1 MLMAAGTMG
10 IMRLTDENGQPM
22 LVKGRVVKITE
33 KVGTEE
39 TKSGDTV
46 DIYRDRYET
55 TISITRQTGIEV
67 IKDVERLS
75 KFMHKYGEQIG
86 RFITDR
92 TEPLYNFDPT
102 PEETALLDTLS
113 LHRKALPG
121 QARPG
126 LLPIQRHV
134 AAAVARELKARR
146 RGNIQGE
153 MGSGKTTM
161 SLAALALLEAYP
173 ALILCDPH
181 MVEKWIRE
189 AKEVIP
195 GAQVVELRKIGGHK
209 RQQINDVERFLAS
222 YKKGQFGHK
231 AIAVLAHTTAKLGSG
246 WRHVWIKR
254 RIEKHELLCCP
265 VCGHPITIYEH
276 GMEVPVTSEEELG
289 QKRLFC
295 RARVSGYEL
304 DAQGKVRKDEDGRP
318 VWGKRE
324 CHAPLFSNDVGDKR
338 FPIADYIFRH
348 HKYDFK
354 MLIADEVHHFKGK
367 SSDRGIAYHQL
378 VQSVDY
384 TINLTGTFFGGPST
398 SIFWLLQRND
408 PKVSR
413 DFDFH
418 DERRWA
424 ARYGVLEFRRM
435 NRKGYNDDET
445 EVGFTGNRRYQNIA
459 KELPGISPS
468 IINRLLHSTVFLSL
482 KDLGLVLPQYSE
494 RVASQ
499 ELLTAQTVGTSHA
512 VQYDLMENRLRA
524 KARGDKRFLSLWLQ
538 WSLARPNS
546 AFRDEKVQTEI
557 LDDREDYKDDIGL
570 TDIIETE
577 TVNGKVKQKRT
588 LMELPA
594 VIEDDDET
602 FLPKEKWLV
611 DFVRSERQQGRK
623 TLVYLRQTGTRD
635 IQYRIEKILK
645 NAGIRALVLT
655 SSVEAR
661 KREAWIAG
669 KVHGMDVLIVNPRL
683 VETGLDLVAFSN
695 VVFFEIEFSL
705 YTLWQALRRVWR
717 PGQTQKVK
725 AVFAIYNGTM
735 EARALALMGRKMK
748 AGQMLYGD
756 EVGGAIVPEDEGD
769 LLLKLAREAL
779 NKADIPDLQSLF
791 AENCRIEEP
800 AQQVLVVDLPLEDVK
815 EAGLPA
821 PAPQAVTFDSWMEA
835 HGLNSLG
842 SGRKKKVS
850 GGQVSLLDLLD

>member
-1 MLMAAGTMG
+1 M
-10 IMRLTDENGQPM
+10 
-22 LVKGRVVKITE
+22 
-33 KVGTEE
+33 
-39 TKSGDTV
+39 
-46 DIYRDRYET
+46 
-55 TISITRQTGIEV
+55 
-67 IKDVERLS
+67 
-75 KFMHKYGEQIG
+75 
-86 RFITDR
+86 
-92 TEPLYNFDPT
+92 
-102 PEETALLDTLS
+102 
-113 LHRKALPG
+113 
-121 QARPG
+121 
-126 LLPIQRHV
+126 
-134 AAAVARELKARR
+134 
-146 RGNIQGE
+146 
-153 MGSGKTTM
+153 
-161 SLAALALLEAYP
+161 
-173 ALILCDPH
+173 
-181 MVEKWIRE
+181 
-189 AKEVIP
+189 
-195 GAQVVELRKIGGHK
+195 
-209 RQQINDVERFLAS
+209 
-222 YKKGQFGHK
+222 
-231 AIAVLAHTTAKLGSG
+231 
-246 WRHVWIKR
+246 
-254 RIEKHELLCCP
+254 
-265 VCGHPITIYEH
+265 
-276 GMEVPVTSEEELG
+276 
-289 QKRLFC
+289 
-295 RARVSGYEL
+295 
-304 DAQGKVRKDEDGRP
+304 
-318 VWGKRE
+318 
-324 CHAPLFSNDVGDKR
+324 
-338 FPIADYIFRH
+338 
-348 HKYDFK
+348 
-354 MLIADEVHHFKGK
+354 
-367 SSDRGIAYHQL
+367 
-378 VQSVDY
+378 
-384 TINLTGTFFGGPST
+384 
-398 SIFWLLQRND
+398 
-408 PKVSR
+408 
-413 DFDFH
+413 
-418 DERRWA
+418 
-424 ARYGVLEFRRM
+424 
-435 NRKGYNDDET
+435 
-445 EVGFTGNRRYQNIA
+445 
-459 KELPGISPS
+459 
-468 IINRLLHSTVFLSL
+468 
-482 KDLGLVLPQYSE
+482 
-494 RVASQ
+494 VASQ

-717 PGQTQKVK
+717 PGQTQRVK